1 MPENPFPV
9 TGQYE
14 YMRSVPVAIPRVRRK
29 YALNVS
35 LFLLTILTT
44 LFWGAFMMVSN
55 EPASASLDPL
65 VFFKQ
70 VLAHFEL
77 LQKGIPYSVAIL
89 LILLS
94 HEMGH
99 YLACR
104 YYGID
109 ATLPFFLP
117 GPVYTGTFGAFI
129 RIRSPFP
136 NRKSLFDVGIAG
148 PLAGFAVLLPFL
160 YLGLKWSLQIPPS
173 QLPSDSGYY
182 GEPLI
187 FQIFGNYL
195 LKPNLVTIPHPIAFA
210 AWFACLATS
219 LNLLPISQLD
229 GGHVSYA
236 LFGKRAYVIT
246 WIFFA
251 GVLGLAVHGFTISW
265 VSGSQWVMYSIMLL
279 ALRKMAG
286 FRHPPTMDDESPIG
300 WGRMVWGV
308 IGLIVFILTF
318 IPVTIRS

>member
-1 MPENPFPV
+1 MSENPFPA
-9 TGQYE
+9 TGEYE
-14 YMRSVPVAIPRVRRK
+14 YIRSVPVAFPRARQK
-29 YALNVS
+29 YAVNAS

-44 LFWGAFMMVSN
+44 LFMGAAMMMEMEARSGI
-55 EPASASLDPL
+55 DPVNL
-65 VFFKQ
+65 LRQLFVQ
-70 VLAHFEL
+70 PEL
-77 LQKGIPYSVAIL
+77 LLKGLPYSFAIL
-89 LILLS
+89 AILLS

-109 ATLPFFLP
+109 ATLPFFIP
-117 GPVYTGTFGAFI
+117 APVYTGTFGAFI
-129 RIRSPFP
+129 RIKSPFP

-148 PLAGFAVLLPFL
+148 PLAGFAVMLPFL
-160 YLGLKWSLQIPPS
+160 YLGMKWSPQILPS
-173 QLPSDSGYY
+173 QMPKGDYLYLGD
-182 GEPLI
+182 PLI
-187 FQIFGNYL
+187 WDIFANRIWNPDL
-195 LKPNLVTIPHPIAFA
+195 IPNAHPVAFA
-210 AWFACLATS
+210 AWFACLATG

-251 GVLGLAVHGFTISW
+251 GVLGLAIHGFTISW
-265 VSGSQWVMYSIMLL
+265 ISGSQWVVYSVMLL

-300 WGRMVWGV
+300 WGRKVWGV
-308 IGLIVFILTF
+308 IGLIVFVLTF
-318 IPVTIRS
+318 IPVTIRP